1 VPAEQERLQHALG
14 LAYRYLNSRER
25 TTTEVLRHLELN
37 GIDAA
42 CRQRALELLTEEGTI
57 DDARF
62 ARLFVQDKREL
73 AEWGR
78 ERIRQGLLAR
88 GIDSELAQDTLD
100 AGSEPRWDG
109 TPQATPDPHQ
119 AELERALALLR
130 RRFPAPPRERRDR
143 DRALGLLIR
152 KGYDP
157 DLALDAL
164 AAYARGG
171 RARYGLP

>member
-1 VPAEQERLQHALG
+1 VPVEEERLQHALG
-14 LAYRYLNSRER
+14 LAYRYLNRRER
-25 TTTEVLRHLELN
+25 TASEVRRHLEQK

-42 CRQRALELLTEEGTI
+42 GCERALEVLTEEGTI

-78 ERIRQGLLAR
+78 ERIRQGLIAR
-88 GIDSELAQDTLD
+88 GVDRELVEDALD
-100 AGSEPRWDG
+100 ADPDRGWDG
-109 TPQATPDPHQ
+109 TSAAPDPHQ
-119 AELERALALLR
+119 AELERAVGVLI

-143 DRALGLLIR
+143 DRALGMLIR

-157 DLALDAL
+157 ELALDAL
-164 AAYARGG
+164 TAYAR
-171 RARYGLP
+171 RE

>member
-1 VPAEQERLQHALG
+1 MPNEQERLQHALG
-14 LAYRYLNSRER
+14 LAYRYLNRRER
-25 TTTEVLRHLELN
+25 TKTEVRRHLEQKDVEASSSEHA
-37 GIDAA
+37 ID
-42 CRQRALELLTEEGTI
+42 LLTEEGSV

-88 GIDSELAQDTLD
+88 GIDAEVVEQALD
-100 AGSEPRWDG
+100 AGPERGWEGVAEP
-109 TPQATPDPHQ
+109 APDPHQ
-119 AELERALALLR
+119 AELDRALTLLG
-130 RRFPAPPRERRDR
+130 RRFPAPPHERRER

-171 RARYGLP
+171 

>member
-1 VPAEQERLQHALG
+1 MPVEQERLQHALG
-14 LAYRYLNSRER
+14 LAYRYLNRRER
-25 TTTEVLRHLELN
+25 TASEVRRHLEQN

-42 CRQRALELLTEEGTI
+42 CCEQALQALTGEGTI

-88 GIDSELAQDTLD
+88 GIDRELVEEALD
-100 AGSEPRWDG
+100 ADPDRGWDG
-109 TPQATPDPHQ
+109 APADCTDPHE
-119 AELERALALLR
+119 AELERAVGVLS

-157 DLALDAL
+157 ELALDAL
-164 AAYARGG
+164 TAYARAG
-171 RARYGLP
+171 

>member
-1 VPAEQERLQHALG
+1 MQDQQERLQHALAV
-14 LAYRYLNSRER
+14 AYRYLNRRER
-25 TTTEVLRHLELN
+25 TATEVRRHLERA
-37 GIDAA
+37 GVEAA
-42 CRQRALELLTEEGTI
+42 SCEGALEILIEQGSV

-88 GIDSELAQDTLD
+88 GIERELAEEALD
-100 AGSEPRWDG
+100 ADAERGWDG
-109 TPQATPDPHQ
+109 APQAGADPHQ
-119 AELERALALLR
+119 AELTRALAVLS

-143 DRALGLLIR
+143 DRALGVLIR

-164 AAYARGG
+164 AAYAQDG
-171 RARYGLP
+171 

>member
-1 VPAEQERLQHALG
+1 MPDDQERLQHALA
-14 LAYRYLNSRER
+14 LAYRYLNRRER
-25 TTTEVLRHLELN
+25 TTTEVRRHLERKAV
-37 GIDAA
+37 DATS
-42 CRQRALELLTEEGTI
+42 CDRALKVLTEEGSV

-73 AEWGR
+73 EEWGR

-88 GIDSELAQDTLD
+88 GVDRELVEEAL
-100 AGSEPRWDG
+100 SEPA
-109 TPQATPDPHQ
+109 PLEEAT
-119 AELERALALLR
+119 ELDRAVALLG
-130 RRFPAPPRERRDR
+130 RRFQAPPRERRER

-164 AAYARGG
+164 VAYARSG
-171 RARYGLP
+171 